1 MVIMGLISLIL
12 LDRGAAVLFL
22 DRYHNSFLDIFFK
35 ITTAYGEFIGFFISF
50 VVLLSV
56 SLIDRKKYIFMLAI
70 SALLSL
76 VISQSC
82 KHVLFSSEHRPS
94 YYYNELTSVDGV
106 DHHKNN
112 SFPSGHTTAAF
123 TFVTI
128 LAFGINKKWMHVFLP
143 FLAAFVGVSR
153 IYLGQHFLI
162 DVVVGAIIGI
172 FTATISFYF
181 FDKFWSNR
189 GNDKITSK

>member
-12 LDRGAAVLFL
+12 HDRGAAVLFL

-35 ITTAYGEFIGFFISF
+35 ITTVYGEFIGFFISF

-56 SLIDRKKYIFMLAI
+56 SLKDRKKYMFMLAI

-94 YYYNELTSVDGV
+94 YYYELTSVDGV

-128 LAFGINKKWMHVFLP
+128 LAFVINKKWMHVFLP
-143 FLAAFVGVSR
+143 LLAAFVGVSR
-153 IYLGQHFLI
+153 I
-162 DVVVGAIIGI
+162 
-172 FTATISFYF
+172 
-181 FDKFWSNR
+181 
-189 GNDKITSK
+189 

>member
-22 DRYHNSFLDIFFK
+22 NRYHSSLLDIFFK
-35 ITTAYGEFIGFFISF
+35 IITTYGEFIGFFISF
-50 VVLLSV
+50 LALLSV
-56 SLIDRKKYIFMLAI
+56 SLKERKKYVFTLAI

-76 VISQSC
+76 IITQSC
-82 KHVLFSSEHRPS
+82 KHFLFSSEHRPS
-94 YYYNELTSVDGV
+94 YYYSELTLVDGV
-106 DHHKNN
+106 DHHKRN

-153 IYLGQHFLI
+153 VYLGQHFLI

-189 GNDKITSK
+189 SNDKIKS